1 MSSMSKK
8 LVRVT
13 SVIFLAALVAA
24 CSGNK
29 AGKGAS
35 TSDMAGGTAV
45 GDGSAASV
53 GVGYEGGL
61 SPEEMAARA
70 AAAGG
75 LQTVFYF
82 DFDQSALAPEIR
94 AALDAQANVLRNQ
107 SSAVRLEG
115 HADERGSREYNLAL
129 GERRAKAIANYLIL
143 QGIDRSRIETV
154 SYGEERPAALGSDE
168 GSWARNRR
176 VELR

>member
-1 MSSMSKK
+1 MLQHAPEIVS
-8 LVRVT
+8 L
-13 SVIFLAALVAA
+13 IAL
-24 CSGNK
+24 
-29 AGKGAS
+29 
-35 TSDMAGGTAV
+35 
-45 GDGSAASV
+45 GDG

-61 SPEEMAARA
+61 SPEEMAAR

-82 DFDQSALAPEIR
+82 DFDQSALAPETR

-107 SSAVRLEG
+107 SGAVRLEG

-168 GSWARNRR
+168 ESWSRNRR

>member
-1 MSSMSKK
+1 MRRPRTWPAVP
-8 LVRVT
+8 LWVT
-13 SVIFLAALVAA
+13 
-24 CSGNK
+24 
-29 AGKGAS
+29 
-35 TSDMAGGTAV
+35 
-45 GDGSAASV
+45 GSAASV

-70 AAAGG
+70 AAGG

-82 DFDQSALAPEIR
+82 DFDQSALAPETR

-107 SSAVRLEG
+107 SGAVRLEG

-168 GSWARNRR
+168 ESWSRNRR